1 MNRHRHAYGGWDLYK
16 PLEKKEMDDKE
27 FISGLKLPPFWYQR
41 CDCGYENWVRMDKK
55 PNKSFKF
62 REMWKA
68 RGFI

>member
-1 MNRHRHAYGGWDLYK
+1 
-16 PLEKKEMDDKE
+16 MDDKE